1 MAKNRQ
7 KLTDTSDDFMS
18 EGMAYGGM
26 VGGVFFIFCTITGH
40 MSAGAVCVIIG
51 VVAGMLFGM
60 GIKKEKKNADSEKER
75 AIAVYKKLD
84 RERNAFFPDTAVKKY
99 NPKTQRPMLRT
110 RIANGERMAGFLDPV
125 TGHFKE
131 VMIISKDEDID
142 EFMRRY
148 GIASKNEIEG
158 L

>member
-1 MAKNRQ
+1 MAQNRK

-26 VGGVFFIFCTITGH
+26 VGGVFFVFSALTGH
-40 MSAGAVCVIIG
+40 ASAGAVCVIIG
-51 VVAGMLFGM
+51 VVVGMLLGM
-60 GIKKEKKNADSEKER
+60 SIKKEKKNADSEKER
-75 AIAVYKKLD
+75 AISTYKKLD

-99 NPKTQRPMLRT
+99 NPKIQRPMLRT
-110 RIANGERMAGFLDPV
+110 RIANGERMAGFKDLV
-125 TGHFKE
+125 TGHFNE
-131 VMIISKDEDID
+131 VMIISKDEDIE